1 MGTYHLC
8 QRGRASLKERLYIL
22 DFFIT
27 VPIIEL
33 FKWEVSYLLP
43 DYYEWTE
50 CANLLD
56 ISRMA
61 QRDISE
67 CCFSHRRY
75 YETVDAFE
83 CDVSPCTP
91 ESLLEKLQNK
101 FPELKEKFAS
111 CLRLAQS
118 FQLPSLGKCCNLS
131 CKIYTVSVCWF
142 DQELLL

>member
-8 QRGRASLKERLYIL
+8 WLASLKDCIL
-22 DFFIT
+22 DFIIT

-43 DYYEWTE
+43 DNYEWTE

-56 ISRMA
+56 LSSMA

-67 CCFSHRRY
+67 CCFYPRRY

-83 CDVSPCTP
+83 SNVHPRTP
-91 ESLLEKLQNK
+91 ESFLKQLQMK

-111 CLRLAQS
+111 CLAQAQS
-118 FQLPSLGKCCNLS
+118 FQLPSLGK
-131 CKIYTVSVCWF
+131 
-142 DQELLL
+142 